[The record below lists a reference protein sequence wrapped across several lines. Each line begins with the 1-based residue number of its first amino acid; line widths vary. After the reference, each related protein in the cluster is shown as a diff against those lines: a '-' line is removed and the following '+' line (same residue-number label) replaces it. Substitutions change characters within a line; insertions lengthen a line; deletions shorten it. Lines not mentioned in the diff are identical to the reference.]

1 MSDTAPIPSG
11 ASQRRHNDLVLSFL
25 ALRRA
30 IGIVGLFLP
39 AALLAWAAATG
50 QFPPTMSEFYYTPMS
65 EVFVGSLSAIAVF
78 LWSYEGYRERRLITD
93 RNTARAASLGALGVA
108 LCPSGTELQDVP
120 VPPLTLSQRLFG
132 VPLTEAL
139 HYASAALFFLSLA
152 VFCLVLFVRG
162 ASPAPPAGA
171 SVKEVAAWQAERR
184 EHLLYRTCGVV
195 ILAAV
200 AGIASIHQLGA
211 PTWLLRLRPVFWLE
225 VTACVAFALSWLVKG
240 RTLAPVVGAETAKD

>member
-1 MSDTAPIPSG
+1 MTDTAPITSG
-11 ASQRRHNDLVLSFL
+11 AIQRRHNDLVMSFL

-39 AALLAWAAATG
+39 AALLAWAVATG

-78 LWSYEGYRERRLITD
+78 LWSYEGYRENRLITD

-108 LCPSGTELQDVP
+108 LCPSATELQDVP

-132 VPLTEAL
+132 APLTETL
-139 HYASAALFFLSLA
+139 HYASAAVFFLSLA

-162 ASPAPPAGA
+162 ASTPPVGA
-171 SVKEVAAWQAERR
+171 SVKESAAWRAERR
-184 EHLLYRTCGVV
+184 EHLLYRTCGTV
-195 ILAAV
+195 ILLAIG
-200 AGIASIHQLGA
+200 GIVLIHNLPA
-211 PTWLLRLRPVFWLE
+211 PDWLLRLRPVFWLE
-225 VTACVAFALSWLVKG
+225 VVACVAFAASWLVKG
-240 RTLAPVVGAETAKD
+240 WRLGPVIGAQAATD